1 MTESHAKRQL
11 RRMLGSLT
19 AGSLPHLLAE
29 LFREAAVQPRRRDKR
44 ARNKFHDVAATL
56 FVMGLGVD
64 GVCPRLDS
72 L

>member
-1 MTESHAKRQL
+1 LTEAQMKVQL

-19 AGSLPHLLAE
+19 AGSLLHLLAD
-29 LFREAAVQPRRRDKR
+29 LFRESADQPRRRDKR
-44 ARNKFHDVAATL
+44 ARNEFRDVAATL